1 MSSLKLVLAETAGA
15 VRNRRGLPSARAGL
29 QRRPHRA
36 KPDRVPT
43 AARASIGASGC
54 ADAL

>member
-1 MSSLKLVLAETAGA
+1 MSSLKLVLAEIAGA

-43 AARASIGASGC
+43 AARASIGAGDC